1 MKAFCRHIFFTSIL
15 LMLPVLLLAQGESGK
30 QSLSLSVSQLNKI
43 GLTNP
48 SVYLVI
54 DNPPAEG
61 EMVITSNTDGSLLW
75 TTNGENRKITVT
87 SNQGSSRIVLKVLAQ
102 NVSRAG
108 GTAGPEVTL
117 NDEQDHNLIVGVSRT
132 AGRCVLKL
140 TAESKLTAGIG
151 NETRLLTY
159 TIMNN

>member
-1 MKAFCRHIFFTSIL
+1 MNSFTRHILLTAIL
-15 LMLPVLLLAQGESGK
+15 LMLPALLPAQGESGR
-30 QSLSLSVSQLNKI
+30 QSLMLNVNQLNKI

-54 DNPPAEG
+54 DNPPVEG
-61 EMVITSNTDGSLLW
+61 ELIVTSNADGALLW

-87 SNQGSSRIVLKVLAQ
+87 SSETSSRFVLKVLAE
-102 NVSRAG
+102 NVSKSA

-117 NDEQDHNLIVGVSRT
+117 DDERDHNLIVGVTRT

-140 TAESKLTAGIG
+140 TAESSLAAGVAS
-151 NETRLLTY
+151 ETRTLTY